1 MAAFVSASASA
12 PQALTR
18 RCRRTTIEH
27 CSPGGFFRSRRSR
40 AHRRPC
46 FLAKASSDDSGEGS
60 PPSVSVVF
68 AGDWP
73 SVDIPPASRVSIGTS
88 QVPCLKDKHFEV
100 ERKNK
105 SVFVTDTSQGKL
117 QLNGEELFPNVPYI
131 AGPGTCI
138 EALDD
143 DGKSV
148 ILTATLELDD
158 ADEPPSAATNMLMN
172 AFKGSFAA
180 GANDEVKKRMD
191 EADL

>member
-1 MAAFVSASASA
+1 MGE
-12 PQALTR
+12 P
-18 RCRRTTIEH
+18 
-27 CSPGGFFRSRRSR
+27 CSQGGFFRSRRSR
-40 AHRRPC
+40 AHRRPR
-46 FLAKASSDDSGEGS
+46 FLALSSDDSGEGS

-180 GANDEVKKRMD
+180 GA
-191 EADL
+191 